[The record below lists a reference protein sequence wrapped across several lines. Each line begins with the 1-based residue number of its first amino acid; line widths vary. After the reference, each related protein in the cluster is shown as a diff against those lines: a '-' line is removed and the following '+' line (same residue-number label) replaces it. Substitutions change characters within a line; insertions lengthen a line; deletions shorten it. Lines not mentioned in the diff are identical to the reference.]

1 MKIFHWMKYG
11 KQTNLNSLQLN
22 GTKLGPR
29 FARASHNEHRHKFQS
44 VLTKD
49 YTQFFFFL
57 LFIQQSKK
65 KHAHHHFGQS
75 TKERQM
81 QNTRCV
87 FIRISLSGYYVRKLC
102 VFSVFHCL
110 YLSLS
115 LYGSLSMC
123 LIRLSCSRVAP
134 YLRQNKMIFIGV
146 WFIRRFHCWQL
157 FHCVVVLVYLF
168 GILFDF
174 GDEKKKI
181 YPCGVNCAAFFC

>member
-49 YTQFFFFL
+49 YTQFFFSF
-57 LFIQQSKK
+57 SSYNRAKK

-87 FIRISLSGYYVRKLC
+87 YQNIAIGLLC
-102 VFSVFHCL
+102 AKIVCIFCFP
-110 YLSLS
+110 LSLS
-115 LYGSLSMC
+115 LTLALRISLNVS
-123 LIRLSCSRVAP
+123 
-134 YLRQNKMIFIGV
+134 YQTE
-146 WFIRRFHCWQL
+146 L
-157 FHCVVVLVYLF
+157 F
-168 GILFDF
+168 
-174 GDEKKKI
+174 
-181 YPCGVNCAAFFC
+181 PCRPVFAVE

>member
-49 YTQFFFFL
+49 YTQFFFSF
-57 LFIQQSKK
+57 SSYNRAKK
-65 KHAHHHFGQS
+65 KNMHTIILDKVQKSA
-75 TKERQM
+75 KCKIRV
-81 QNTRCV
+81 V

-134 YLRQNKMIFIGV
+134 YLR
-146 WFIRRFHCWQL
+146 
-157 FHCVVVLVYLF
+157 
-168 GILFDF
+168 
-174 GDEKKKI
+174 
-181 YPCGVNCAAFFC
+181 